1 MGDSGSATKKF
12 VEVVDT
18 QSILPEKIDLSQY
31 QFEREIL
38 DNAFDA
44 IFVHTLD
51 GKLIEMNETA
61 CRRLGFSRSEL
72 MNKER
77 EELIALSLIG
87 SMPEYI
93 ELIKRDG
100 VLSFESISLSESGL
114 LIPVEVRAR
123 LIKFKGEEAVLSF
136 SRDLTQLKKQ
146 NDASRDKLEA
156 LQRHAVNISRL
167 YSIEEVAEYSFDI
180 IEELLGLVAG
190 TIGIVDADHIKFVFS
205 RDVPLINVPDLQLTG
220 RGITVRAVR
229 TGETQVVGNTRFD
242 PDFVANSEG
251 KELLSELDV
260 PIKIAGRVV
269 AVINLQAEK
278 EAAFTDEDKRLVEV
292 LSEHI
297 SSAMARIELIKQAK
311 ESEEKWRKLLESS
324 LDSVMV
330 LTGTKIVYVNRK
342 LATMLEYNDPIE
354 LIGSNVEE
362 TLPDDERKRFRD
374 ITLNWQRGEPPLNSY
389 EMRLVSKSGNLIQ
402 VEAMVNR
409 IEFDGNPS
417 VVAFARD
424 VTLRK
429 KYEQQILSLHLHA
442 IELQHAKD
450 KVAIADATLNALETV
465 IGSHLMSYLDV
476 TENGLFSIGNRG
488 SPVLGVSLP
497 IDGKGITAKAAREQ
511 KTVLVNDTR
520 ISPDFLQGTS
530 NSLSELA
537 VPVILNRSVIG
548 VINLESISLASF
560 SETDVKIVENL
571 ALHVASAYERIY
583 SLKKI
588 LEHEEEKTRELLS
601 GADRIIGM
609 VRHDLRGP
617 LQTIRTVNYLLKQ
630 HPERLSEFSKSIDDT
645 VDYAAKILED
655 LKSMTKPSEFHPLP
669 TSLND
674 LVTQSLEL
682 VDINANISLV
692 KKFGDLPE
700 VSIDPFRIR
709 RVVDNLVKNAIEA
722 MPMGGTLTIKTNL
735 VGRFAEVSVGD
746 NGVGFSENEK
756 INLFKP
762 FYTTK
767 KSGTGLGLI
776 ICKQA
781 VTMHGGEIFIESK
794 QGFGTIFTVRLPV

>member
-205 RDVPLINVPDLQLTG
+205 RDVPLVNVPDLQLTG

-297 SSAMARIELIKQAK
+297 SSAMARIELIKHAK

-354 LIGSNVEE
+354 LIGSNVEV
-362 TLPDDERKRFRD
+362 TLPDDEK
-374 ITLNWQRGEPPLNSY
+374 
-389 EMRLVSKSGNLIQ
+389 
-402 VEAMVNR
+402 
-409 IEFDGNPS
+409 
-417 VVAFARD
+417 
-424 VTLRK
+424 
-429 KYEQQILSLHLHA
+429 
-442 IELQHAKD
+442 
-450 KVAIADATLNALETV
+450 
-465 IGSHLMSYLDV
+465 
-476 TENGLFSIGNRG
+476 
-488 SPVLGVSLP
+488 
-497 IDGKGITAKAAREQ
+497 
-511 KTVLVNDTR
+511 
-520 ISPDFLQGTS
+520 
-530 NSLSELA
+530 
-537 VPVILNRSVIG
+537 
-548 VINLESISLASF
+548 
-560 SETDVKIVENL
+560 
-571 ALHVASAYERIY
+571 
-583 SLKKI
+583 
-588 LEHEEEKTRELLS
+588 
-601 GADRIIGM
+601 
-609 VRHDLRGP
+609 
-617 LQTIRTVNYLLKQ
+617 
-630 HPERLSEFSKSIDDT
+630 
-645 VDYAAKILED
+645 
-655 LKSMTKPSEFHPLP
+655 
-669 TSLND
+669 
-674 LVTQSLEL
+674 
-682 VDINANISLV
+682 
-692 KKFGDLPE
+692 
-700 VSIDPFRIR
+700 
-709 RVVDNLVKNAIEA
+709 
-722 MPMGGTLTIKTNL
+722 
-735 VGRFAEVSVGD
+735 
-746 NGVGFSENEK
+746 
-756 INLFKP
+756 
-762 FYTTK
+762 
-767 KSGTGLGLI
+767 
-776 ICKQA
+776 
-781 VTMHGGEIFIESK
+781 
-794 QGFGTIFTVRLPV
+794 